1 MRANNTAEGTRS
13 GYKKRRPMV
22 ALRPSKKSRWDFSA
36 ETSALRARFVG
47 VADKTHTCADRSV
60 FCLGRA
66 EAKNG
71 FQKPA
76 SRANLIFRQTEGRPM
91 VALACVDLIVDSPGK
106 EHCAPRH
113 CSGDSLS
120 FLGFAFPN
128 RCRACPTQ
136 PELPG
141 MPRLCS
147 GDSVSLLWFA
157 SPYCQP
163 RLRG

>member
-1 MRANNTAEGTRS
+1 
-13 GYKKRRPMV
+13 MV

-71 FQKPA
+71 FQKPT

-113 CSGDSLS
+113 CSGDSV
-120 FLGFAFPN
+120 
-128 RCRACPTQ
+128 
-136 PELPG
+136 LP
-141 MPRLCS
+141 RR
-147 GDSVSLLWFA
+147 FA
-157 SPYCQP
+157 SPYSPSGVPDPAAAP
-163 RLRG
+163 RQRKEAVLRLPRNWFRVFVIRPLSKSESK